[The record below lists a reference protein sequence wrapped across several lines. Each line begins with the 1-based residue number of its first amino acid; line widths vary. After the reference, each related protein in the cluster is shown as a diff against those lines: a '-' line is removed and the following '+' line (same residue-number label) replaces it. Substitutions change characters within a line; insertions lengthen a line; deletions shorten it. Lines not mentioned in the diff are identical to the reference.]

1 VTIGSLSRS
10 TIRQAA
16 ARLLLAL
23 AALCTATTT
32 QAADLTVIVRDSSGH
47 PVPEAVVIVDVPGRT
62 GGAPTELII
71 NQRDLAF
78 VPFVTVLPVGST
90 VVFTNLDPVRH
101 HVYSFSPARRFELKL
116 FGAGERRSVQFDRPG
131 LVAVGCNIHDQMQAF
146 IQVVDTPFARKA
158 DAAGRVTL
166 RGLPNGA
173 HRVRVWHP
181 HLRAP
186 GNELVVEAPA
196 GSATLPVSL
205 RLRRPAPMQH
215 GY

>member
-1 VTIGSLSRS
+1 MTTCRVGIPA
-10 TIRQAA
+10 IRQVA
-16 ARLLLAL
+16 ARLLAAL
-23 AALCTATTT
+23 AALCAAATAH
-32 QAADLTVIVRDSSGH
+32 AADLTVVVRDSSGH
-47 PVPEAVVIVDVPGRT
+47 PVPDAVVIADVPGRT
-62 GGAPTELII
+62 GAPPMEVVI
-71 NQRDLAF
+71 NQRDMAF

-116 FGAGERRSVQFDRPG
+116 FGEGERRSVRFDRPG

-146 IQVVDTPFARKA
+146 IQIVDTPFARKA

-173 HRVRVWHP
+173 LRIRVWHP

-186 GNELVVEAPA
+186 GNELVVDAPT
-196 GSATLPVSL
+196 GTTTLPVSL